1 MYIIYHGFC
10 FVLNNIGVF
19 MNRKDLIEELHKL
32 KEAIT
37 LVSDRVNEI
46 DEDLISCGTNTDN
59 MKKYIATC
67 IDDLYAANTNL
78 TKAITNLHISKA
90 LYEK

>member
-1 MYIIYHGFC
+1 
-10 FVLNNIGVF
+10 
-19 MNRKDLIEELHKL
+19 MNRKDIIEELHNL

-37 LVSDRVNEI
+37 AVSDRVNKIE
-46 DEDLISCGTNTDN
+46 EDLISCGTNTDN

-67 IDDLYAANTNL
+67 IDDLYAANINL

-90 LYEK
+90 LDEK

>member
-1 MYIIYHGFC
+1 MLIVVC
-10 FVLNNIGVF
+10 VR
-19 MNRKDLIEELHKL
+19 MNGKDLIEELHIL

-37 LVSDRVNEI
+37 VVSDRVNEI
-46 DEDLISCGTNTDN
+46 EEDLISCGTNTDN
-59 MKKYIATC
+59 MNKYIATC
-67 IDDLYAANTNL
+67 IDDLYAANINL

>member
-1 MYIIYHGFC
+1 MLI
-10 FVLNNIGVF
+10 VVWVN
-19 MNRKDLIEELHKL
+19 MNRKDLIEELHNL

-37 LVSDRVNEI
+37 VVSDRVNEI
-46 DEDLISCGTNTDN
+46 EEDLISCGTNTDN

-67 IDDLYAANTNL
+67 IDDLYAANINL

-90 LYEK
+90 LYEKR

>member
-1 MYIIYHGFC
+1 MLI
-10 FVLNNIGVF
+10 VVWVR

-37 LVSDRVNEI
+37 TVSDCVNEI

-59 MKKYIATC
+59 MNKYIATC
-67 IDDLYAANTNL
+67 IDDLYAANINL
-78 TKAITNLHISKA
+78 TKAITNLHISKV

>member
-1 MYIIYHGFC
+1 
-10 FVLNNIGVF
+10 

-37 LVSDRVNEI
+37 TVSDCVNEI

-59 MKKYIATC
+59 MNKYIATC
-67 IDDLYAANTNL
+67 IDDLYAANINI

-90 LYEK
+90 LYEKW

>member
-1 MYIIYHGFC
+1 MLI
-10 FVLNNIGVF
+10 VVWVR

-37 LVSDRVNEI
+37 AVSDRVNEI
-46 DEDLISCGTNTDN
+46 EEDLISCGTNTDN
-59 MKKYIATC
+59 MNKYIATC
-67 IDDLYAANTNL
+67 IDDLYAANINL
-78 TKAITNLHISKA
+78 TKAITSLHISKA

>member
-1 MYIIYHGFC
+1 MTLIV
-10 FVLNNIGVF
+10 VLVR

-37 LVSDRVNEI
+37 TVSDCVNEI
-46 DEDLISCGTNTDN
+46 EEDLISCGTNTDN
-59 MKKYIATC
+59 MNKYIATC
-67 IDDLYAANTNL
+67 IDDLYAANINL

>member
-1 MYIIYHGFC
+1 
-10 FVLNNIGVF
+10 

-37 LVSDRVNEI
+37 VVSDRVSEI
-46 DEDLISCGTNTDN
+46 EEDLISCDTNTDN

-67 IDDLYAANTNL
+67 IDDLYAANINL
-78 TKAITNLHISKA
+78 TKAITNLHINKA
-90 LYEK
+90 LYEKR

>member
-1 MYIIYHGFC
+1 MLI
-10 FVLNNIGVF
+10 VVWVR
-19 MNRKDLIEELHKL
+19 MNRKELIEELHKL

-37 LVSDRVNEI
+37 TVSDCVNEI
-46 DEDLISCGTNTDN
+46 EEDLISCGTNTDN
-59 MKKYIATC
+59 MNKYIATC
-67 IDDLYAANTNL
+67 IDDLYAANINL

>member
-1 MYIIYHGFC
+1 MTLI
-10 FVLNNIGVF
+10 VVWVR

-37 LVSDRVNEI
+37 TVSDRVNEI
-46 DEDLISCGTNTDN
+46 DEDLISCDTNTDN

-67 IDDLYAANTNL
+67 IDDLYAANINL
-78 TKAITNLHISKA
+78 TKAITNIHISKA

>member
-1 MYIIYHGFC
+1 MILIV
-10 FVLNNIGVF
+10 VLVN

-37 LVSDRVNEI
+37 AVNDHISEI
-46 DEDLISCGTNTDN
+46 EEDFISCGTNTDN

-67 IDDLYAANTNL
+67 IDDLYAANINL

-90 LYEK
+90 LYEKR

>member
-1 MYIIYHGFC
+1 MLI
-10 FVLNNIGVF
+10 VVWVR
-19 MNRKDLIEELHKL
+19 MNGKDLIEELHKL

-37 LVSDRVNEI
+37 TVSDCVNEI
-46 DEDLISCGTNTDN
+46 EEDLISCGTNTDN
-59 MKKYIATC
+59 MNKYIATC
-67 IDDLYAANTNL
+67 IDDLYAANINL

>member
-1 MYIIYHGFC
+1 
-10 FVLNNIGVF
+10 

-32 KEAIT
+32 KEAT
-37 LVSDRVNEI
+37 TVVNDRVSEI
-46 DEDLISCGTNTDN
+46 EEDLISCGTNTDN
-59 MKKYIATC
+59 MKKYIAIC
-67 IDDLYAANTNL
+67 IDDLYAANINL

>member
-1 MYIIYHGFC
+1 
-10 FVLNNIGVF
+10 

-32 KEAIT
+32 KDAIT
-37 LVSDRVNEI
+37 VVSDRVNEI
-46 DEDLISCGTNTDN
+46 EEDLISCGTNTDS

-67 IDDLYAANTNL
+67 IDDLYAANINL

>member
-1 MYIIYHGFC
+1 MAYFC
-10 FVLNNIGVF
+10 LVLVAMRVSIS
-19 MNRKDLIEELHKL
+19 RKLLIEELHKL

-37 LVSDRVNEI
+37 VVSDRVNEI
-46 DEDLISCGTNTDN
+46 EEDLISCGTNTGN

-67 IDDLYAANTNL
+67 IDDLYAANINL

-90 LYEK
+90 LHEK

>member
-1 MYIIYHGFC
+1 MR
-10 FVLNNIGVF
+10 VS
-19 MNRKDLIEELHKL
+19 MSRKLLIEELHEL

-37 LVSDRVNEI
+37 AVSDRVNEI
-46 DEDLISCGTNTDN
+46 EEDLISCGTNTCN

-67 IDDLYAANTNL
+67 IDDLYAANINL
-78 TKAITNLHISKA
+78 TKAITNLHISGV

>member
-1 MYIIYHGFC
+1 MTLI
-10 FVLNNIGVF
+10 VVWVR

-37 LVSDRVNEI
+37 TVSDRVNEI

-59 MKKYIATC
+59 MKKYVATC
-67 IDDLYAANTNL
+67 IDDLYAANINL
-78 TKAITNLHISKA
+78 TKAITNIHISKA

>member
-1 MYIIYHGFC
+1 MTLI
-10 FVLNNIGVF
+10 VVWVR
-19 MNRKDLIEELHKL
+19 MNRKDLIEELHRL

-59 MKKYIATC
+59 MNKYIATC
-67 IDDLYAANTNL
+67 IDDLYAANINL

>member
-1 MYIIYHGFC
+1 
-10 FVLNNIGVF
+10 
-19 MNRKDLIEELHKL
+19 MNRKDLIEELHRL
-32 KEAIT
+32 KDAIT

-46 DEDLISCGTNTDN
+46 EEDLISCGTNTAN

-67 IDDLYAANTNL
+67 IDDLYAANINL
-78 TKAITNLHISKA
+78 TKAITNLHISNA

>member
-1 MYIIYHGFC
+1 MLI
-10 FVLNNIGVF
+10 VVWVR
-19 MNRKDLIEELHKL
+19 MNGKDLIEELHKL

-37 LVSDRVNEI
+37 VVSDRVNEI
-46 DEDLISCGTNTDN
+46 EEDLISCGTNTDN
-59 MKKYIATC
+59 MNKYIATC
-67 IDDLYAANTNL
+67 IDDLYAANINL

>member
-1 MYIIYHGFC
+1 MLIVVC
-10 FVLNNIGVF
+10 VR

-37 LVSDRVNEI
+37 TVSDCVNEI
-46 DEDLISCGTNTDN
+46 EEDLISCGTNTDN
-59 MKKYIATC
+59 MNKYIATC
-67 IDDLYAANTNL
+67 IDDLYAANINL

>member
-1 MYIIYHGFC
+1 
-10 FVLNNIGVF
+10 

-37 LVSDRVNEI
+37 VVSDRVNEI
-46 DEDLISCGTNTDN
+46 EEDLISCGTSTGN

-67 IDDLYAANTNL
+67 IDDLYAANINL
-78 TKAITNLHISKA
+78 TKAITNLHINKA

>member
-1 MYIIYHGFC
+1 MLI
-10 FVLNNIGVF
+10 VVWVR
-19 MNRKDLIEELHKL
+19 MNGKDIIEELHKL

-37 LVSDRVNEI
+37 TVSDHVNEI
-46 DEDLISCGTNTDN
+46 EEDLISGGTNTDN
-59 MKKYIATC
+59 MKKYVATC
-67 IDDLYAANTNL
+67 IDDLYAANINL

>member
-1 MYIIYHGFC
+1 MILI
-10 FVLNNIGVF
+10 VVWVN
-19 MNRKDLIEELHKL
+19 MNRKDLIEELHEL

-37 LVSDRVNEI
+37 AVSDRVNEI
-46 DEDLISCGTNTDN
+46 EEDLISCGTNTDN

-67 IDDLYAANTNL
+67 IDDLYAANINL

>member
-1 MYIIYHGFC
+1 
-10 FVLNNIGVF
+10 
-19 MNRKDLIEELHKL
+19 MNRKDLIEGLHKL

-37 LVSDRVNEI
+37 TVSDRVNEI

-67 IDDLYAANTNL
+67 IDDLYAANINL
-78 TKAITNLHISKA
+78 TKAITNLHISSV

>member
-1 MYIIYHGFC
+1 
-10 FVLNNIGVF
+10 
-19 MNRKDLIEELHKL
+19 MNRKDLIEELHVL
-32 KEAIT
+32 KEAIKV
-37 LVSDRVNEI
+37 VSDRVNEI
-46 DEDLISCGTNTDN
+46 EEDLISCGTSTGN

-67 IDDLYAANTNL
+67 IDDLYAANINL

>member
-1 MYIIYHGFC
+1 
-10 FVLNNIGVF
+10 

-46 DEDLISCGTNTDN
+46 EEDLISCGNNTDN

-67 IDDLYAANTNL
+67 IDDLYAANINL
-78 TKAITNLHISKA
+78 TKAITNLHINKA
-90 LYEK
+90 LYEKR

>member
-1 MYIIYHGFC
+1 MIRIV
-10 FVLNNIGVF
+10 VLVS

-32 KEAIT
+32 KDAIT
-37 LVSDRVNEI
+37 VVSDRVSEI

-67 IDDLYAANTNL
+67 IDDLYAANINL

-90 LYEK
+90 LYEKR